1 MHVSDEHALL
11 AHPTYRPW
19 ENWDAP
25 YEDWL
30 ILLQVDSF
38 EGKDFQLNL
47 MDVGVLDFLIS
58 PSDLKQHSF
67 DNVRAIVLS
76 S

>member
-1 MHVSDEHALL
+1 MWEDIINIIRRNFFEINL
-11 AHPTYRPW
+11 A
-19 ENWDAP
+19 